1 MQQNKYKIKEVDPIL
16 IKINPGNVRDEN
28 EEEIESDESF
38 QRLKES
44 VAEFGVLVPLVVR
57 PYRRGNKQFILV
69 DGERRLRAALA
80 TNQKTVPVH
89 IVDKLKKDEVLYS
102 FQIHMLRKEWTLTAQ
117 ARALEKI
124 IKDTEAEFGKQRGE
138 DLFDI
143 VQEKT
148 GYSDNRLRDHFRV
161 LRYIKVNRKILE
173 DIDDAKTNLKFSH
186 LVQLEASF
194 VEQLE
199 GMFPEVIKK
208 YGLESI
214 RRKLLDKVK
223 LGIIGSTREP
233 INKLLPLF
241 LQATT
246 KEKSEYLKKLIFN
259 FLDDKNKSPDD
270 LFRRFELKFPISKE
284 DLVKLVGVA
293 ENKMEELESVMNNL
307 KYAQFSIYRALKKKL
322 IKKLDSLISTLK
334 VTKKK
339 LQKD

>member
-1 MQQNKYKIKEVDPIL
+1 MQQNKYKIKEVNPIL

-117 ARALEKI
+117 ARALKKI
-124 IKDTEAEFGKQRGE
+124 VEETVEELGHQRRV

-148 GYSDNRLRDHFRV
+148 GYSEDKLRDHFRA
-161 LRYIKVNRKILE
+161 LRYTQINKNILE
-173 DIDDAKTNLKFSH
+173 EIDDARTNLKFSH
-186 LVQLEASF
+186 LVQLESSF
-194 VEQLE
+194 VEQVAR
-199 GMFPEVIKK
+199 MFPDIIKQ
-208 YGLESI
+208 YGLSTI
-214 RRKLLDKVK
+214 RRKLLKKVR
-223 LGIIGSTREP
+223 LGIIGSTRDP

-246 KEKSEYLKKLIFN
+246 DEKCKYLKKIILD
-259 FLDDKNKSPDD
+259 FLDCINRSPDD
-270 LFRRFELKFPISKE
+270 LFRSFELKFPINKE

-293 ENKMEELESVMNNL
+293 ENKMEELEAVMDNL
-307 KYAQFSIYRALKKKL
+307 KYAQFSIYRRLRKKL
-322 IKKLDSLISTLK
+322 IKKIDSLMIILK
-334 VTKKK
+334 KTKKK
-339 LQKD
+339 LQKE